1 MTGKLIFTLIWQ
13 VIFEFNLFSF
23 IIKNNIQE
31 LFNLCLIFIVRYC
44 PFYKSVSMLN
54 NLIGFY
60 DSARHAVES
69 TAQSENKIT
78 WQIIK
83 EHMGGILYE
92 LSSMKF
98 KDPSKESEATIRA
111 QLTDLHERMLVAFR
125 DLEDH

>member
-1 MTGKLIFTLIWQ
+1 MPKIVHSNCEIRLQIFSI
-13 VIFEFNLFSF
+13 IPNPEPAFSF
-23 IIKNNIQE
+23 
-31 LFNLCLIFIVRYC
+31 RYC
-44 PFYKSVSMLN
+44 PFYKSVAMLN

-69 TAQSENKIT
+69 TSQSENKIT
-78 WQIIK
+78 WSIIK

-98 KDPSKESEATIRA
+98 KDPSKESESTIKA